1 MKYIFITIFILQF
14 FHFSYQYNY
23 EIINEVVPNN
33 IYFQPDNYSSFKIF
47 EYAPKCVSNKNIYV
61 QLVTND
67 FIYLYM
73 YDNYS
78 NINQD
83 EESLHF
89 INYIKE
95 ELFSDE
101 PNSILFKNLSCDMK
115 YYFIVYSDSKTIM
128 NSFFAQLTIID
139 ADKDIINISPSLSQH
154 FSFYLFEKEE
164 IQLFYNHNET
174 KSVLFSIGN
183 NAKLKILKND
193 EIIYDKKEKELEPLP
208 YTIKFEKDINYTIFY
223 NKNESI
229 DNSISIQFFEE
240 EKFIKYNPLN
250 GPMTLYKSR
259 YYFEIDIS
267 KYEVNQYILFQI
279 YSDGEYT
286 FRYQYKKNFNGN
298 NFIDFGHFKAKN
310 YIQFKKLIE
319 DNSLYVFIEFHIIE
333 LFSILNLI
341 EKVEEIKSDGNII
354 IQGPKYLLIDYFE
367 LNNMNSIGIGAN
379 VSFFIFEQQKNY
391 DISISSFKNTS
402 IYITK
407 QNNLS
412 PENYKTAII
421 YFNSTNNILLQIQKY
436 NFPIFQSFL
445 RKTKRPDLEYFQLC
459 QGENSIKELFFYT
472 SINSVDY
479 NEELFSSVFGTL
491 DSYYIIENTIKN
503 LSDFNFNEI
512 KNPNFYQTYNET
524 GYLKINCNNNKPAM
538 LKHSSIYYS
547 YTNELKDGNRYYL
560 NDLYVKYQNYTF
572 DDSLINQNIQ
582 LQFIIY
588 GLKNGETIDL
598 VINNELIYKLSNTPL
613 QINYTYQNKT
623 SELFYFNVGNEIN
636 RLVLAEI
643 IVGNSNL
650 ENINETF
657 EIKNLNDCFGTTTL
671 KKNKGTIIKI
681 PENFT
686 QELYDFNILLPEGE
700 YSSDKKNLFY
710 VEIAYNKLEFIIMKE
725 FEKQLEISPIIPLF
739 RDNPYNGIKNLKE
752 SNNKYLYILI
762 YSYQDQQNI
771 IIKKPLAYDNIFYN
785 KINTLPKSKEANK
798 KYYYKL
804 KLSEIGNNFKHL
816 FFQEI
821 NAGLSIK
828 VTISKNNIEYP
839 FIPFKDFY
847 QLFNILINNE
857 EIKKSPVYINYYDI
871 DYNDGYINFIESN
884 ESNNPDYLPLFKL
897 DPIVQQIEGTNKI
910 KIKMNSLSYIL
921 FPNIIKYFLIINAR
935 DDIYNIYSII
945 TGKKEVNNSNC
956 ELMTIIEDN
965 GTNEKLDFN
974 IEINIKLIEDGFRK
988 NNIYI
993 VPVNIKNNIVEKK
1006 YLKNID
1012 FYYIN
1017 VDPKRS
1023 ENENKGAGTLLI
1035 VVIIIVSILLIIAIL
1050 FFILRKK
1057 KILDEDILKNDYF
1070 NKQIN
1075 EIGEMDTK

>member
-1 MKYIFITIFILQF
+1 M
-14 FHFSYQYNY
+14 
-23 EIINEVVPNN
+23 
-33 IYFQPDNYSSFKIF
+33 
-47 EYAPKCVSNKNIYV
+47 
-61 QLVTND
+61 
-67 FIYLYM
+67 
-73 YDNYS
+73 
-78 NINQD
+78 
-83 EESLHF
+83 
-89 INYIKE
+89 
-95 ELFSDE
+95 
-101 PNSILFKNLSCDMK
+101 
-115 YYFIVYSDSKTIM
+115 
-128 NSFFAQLTIID
+128 
-139 ADKDIINISPSLSQH
+139 
-154 FSFYLFEKEE
+154 
-164 IQLFYNHNET
+164 
-174 KSVLFSIGN
+174 
-183 NAKLKILKND
+183 
-193 EIIYDKKEKELEPLP
+193 P
-208 YTIKFEKDINYTIFY
+208 YTIKFEKDINYTILY

-267 KYEVNQYILFQI
+267 KYELNQYILFQL

-298 NFIDFGHFKAKN
+298 NFVDFGHFKAKN
-310 YIQFKKLIE
+310 YIQFKKTIE
-319 DNSLYVFIEFHIIE
+319 DNSLYVFIEFHVIE
-333 LFSILNLI
+333 IFSLLNLI
-341 EKVEEIKSDGNII
+341 EKVEEIKSDGDVI

-379 VSFFIFEQQKNY
+379 APFFIFEQQKNY
-391 DISISSFKNTS
+391 DILISSFNYAN

-421 YFNSTNNILLQIQKY
+421 YFNTTNNILLQIKKY

-445 RKTKRPDLEYFQLC
+445 RKAKRPDLEYFQLC
-459 QGENSIKELFFYT
+459 QGENSIILKEL
-472 SINSVDY
+472 
-479 NEELFSSVFGTL
+479 
-491 DSYYIIENTIKN
+491 
-503 LSDFNFNEI
+503 
-512 KNPNFYQTYNET
+512 
-524 GYLKINCNNNKPAM
+524 
-538 LKHSSIYYS
+538 YYS
-547 YTNELKDGNRYYL
+547 YTNEFKAGNRYYL

-572 DDSLINQNIQ
+572 DDSLINQKIQ

-598 VINNELIYKLSNTPL
+598 VMNNELIYKLSNTPL
-613 QINYTYQNKT
+613 EINYTYQNKT

-643 IVGNSNL
+643 IVGNTNL

-671 KKNKGTIIKI
+671 KKSKGIIIRI

-686 QELYDFNILLPEGE
+686 QELYDFSILLPEGE
-700 YSSDKKNLFY
+700 YSSDKKNMFY

-739 RDNPYNGIKNLKE
+739 GENPYNGIKNFKE
-752 SNNKYLYILI
+752 SNNKYLYILV

-771 IIKKPLAYDNIFYN
+771 IIKKPLAYDNILYN
-785 KINTLPKSKEANK
+785 KINVLPKSKEGNK
-798 KYYYKL
+798 KYYYKI
-804 KLSEIGNNFKHL
+804 KLSEIGNNYKHL

-828 VTISKNNIEYP
+828 VTILKNNIEYP

-847 QLFNILINNE
+847 QLFNIIIKNE

-871 DYNDGYINFIESN
+871 DNYDGYINFIESN
-884 ESNNPDYLPLFKL
+884 ENNNPDYYSLFKL
-897 DPIVQQIEGTNKI
+897 DPIIQQIEGTNKI

-935 DDIYNIYSII
+935 DDINNIYSII
-945 TGKKEVNNSNC
+945 TGNKEVNNSNF
-956 ELMTIIEDN
+956 EFMTTIEDN
-965 GTNEKLDFN
+965 GTNEKLDFS

-993 VPVNIKNNIVEKK
+993 IPVNIQNDIIEKK

-1012 FYYIN
+1012 FNYMN
-1017 VDPKRS
+1017 VVPRRNN
-1023 ENENKGAGTLLI
+1023 NESKGIGTILI
-1035 VVIIIVSILLIIAIL
+1035 VLIVIASILLIIVIL
-1050 FFILRKK
+1050 FFILRRK
-1057 KILDEDILKNDYF
+1057 KIIDEDILKNDYF
-1070 NKQIN
+1070 NKQFN